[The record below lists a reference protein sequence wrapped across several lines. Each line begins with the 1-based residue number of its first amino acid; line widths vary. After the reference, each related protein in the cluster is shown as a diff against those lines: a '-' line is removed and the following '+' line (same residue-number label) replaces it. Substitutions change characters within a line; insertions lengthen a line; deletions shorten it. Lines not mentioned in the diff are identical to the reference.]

1 MERTLRVALLS
12 YWFPRGM
19 GYIVNMLPRYLARQG
34 VEIHYL
40 TMDMPHYFFDKS
52 QQNSYAAFD
61 ELTTMSAGQE
71 EVYDGFRL
79 HCLGHRQ
86 VAGHPRFQGLRNKL
100 ASLRP
105 DIVQS
110 FLSIGWV
117 ALDAAAL
124 RKSLDYKL
132 FTAAH
137 TTASVF
143 PLANRASRWTE
154 RARMRNLI
162 ARWIPGRIVEPPDGE
177 VLCRHFDCADVW
189 CAFSASRHARSVAP

>member
-1 MERTLRVALLS
+1 
-12 YWFPRGM
+12 M

-34 VEIHYL
+34 ADVHYI
-40 TMDMPHYFFDKS
+40 TMDMPHYFFDRS
-52 QQNSYAAFD
+52 QQSAYAAFD

-71 EVYDGFRL
+71 ERYEGFHL

-86 VAGHPRFQGLRNKL
+86 IAGHPRFIRLREKL
-100 ASLRP
+100 SQLRP

-117 ALDAAAL
+117 ALDAARL
-124 RKSLDYKL
+124 RASLRYRL

-143 PLANRASRWTE
+143 PLARRDSS
-154 RARMRNLI
+154 
-162 ARWIPGRIVEPPDGE
+162 P
-177 VLCRHFDCADVW
+177 F
-189 CAFSASRHARSVAP
+189 